1 MITLGSCPKAYHK
14 DLDKACSPQ
23 ETVARV
29 KQALAR
35 SGRSILAE
43 NRRIDTG
50 RLGIPVYMSI
60 CGDDARAVMP
70 GRKQMGKG
78 TSPQQAEA
86 SALMELME
94 RYGFFTF
101 WNQQSHFTSMTWNQ
115 AVEAFG
121 QDLMPI
127 EEIIHSVSDTCTPR
141 QAAATL
147 DLVPWQFCHV
157 LDLNSGRQV
166 MAPLDWF
173 RQLNEY
179 NGSSAG
185 NTDAESILQAT
196 CELVERHVSAIADRD
211 HPVLPTISVED
222 HDDPVLVELLNK
234 FVAQG
239 IKVFLKDMT
248 CGMPLPTV
256 AALAYDPATFPHQ
269 SEIVFTAGTA
279 TSPAKAAIRALTE
292 VAQLAGD
299 FESKTTYEPSGLSK
313 YNHLEDIAWITKG
326 PDCTLDDLPHMAS
339 RDIAQELQ
347 QVVQALGRR
356 GFTVYSVATTLPDLG
371 IPTHYTFIPGF
382 AFRERT
388 PHASIGMLTGKKIV
402 ATAPPNE
409 APDKLDRLEELFPN
423 AHFLPFYRAQLAMN
437 QGDFARAQNL
447 FAFSEEVQPDDETR
461 ALSAFYQGHCLTLQ
475 EQWAEAIPHLK
486 RAISLDDEV
495 KEYHNLYG
503 VCLFKLDAFD
513 MAAPCFQKALSLDA
527 GSAMDMANLGLCHAK
542 TGKTSEAIT
551 CLQEAVTMDPSIEF
565 AWKYLVDLTSRQ

>member
-14 DLDKACSPQ
+14 DLDKACSPAQ
-23 ETVARV
+23 TIARV

-35 SGRSILAE
+35 SGRNILAE

-60 CGDDARAVMP
+60 CGTDAKAVMP

-78 TSPQQAEA
+78 TSPEQAEA

-94 RYGFFTF
+94 RYDFFTF
-101 WNQQSHFTSMTWNQ
+101 WKQKSRFSSMTWGE
-115 AVEAFG
+115 AAKAFG
-121 QDLMPI
+121 QDLIPI
-127 EEIIHSVSDTCTPR
+127 EEILHSVGDTCTPQ
-141 QAAATL
+141 QAAAAL
-147 DLVPWQFCHV
+147 DLIPWQFCKI
-157 LDLNSGRQV
+157 LDLTSGREV

-196 CELVERHVSAIADRD
+196 CELVERHVSALADRD
-211 HPVLPTISVED
+211 HPTLPTISIHE
-222 HDDPVLVELLNK
+222 HDDPVLVDLVNK

-239 IKVFLKDMT
+239 IKVILKDMT

-256 AALAYDPATFPHQ
+256 AALAYDPTTFPQQ

-313 YNHLEDIAWITKG
+313 YNSLEEIEWITKG
-326 PDCTLDDLPHMAS
+326 PCCTLADLPVMAS
-339 RDIAQELQ
+339 DDIAQELEHTVRALAQ
-347 QVVQALGRR
+347 Q
-356 GFTVYSVATTLPDLG
+356 GFTVYSVATTLKALG

-388 PHASIGMLTGKKIV
+388 PHASVGMLTGKKII
-402 ATAPPNE
+402 ATSPLDE
-409 APDKLDRLEELFPN
+409 AAAKLDRLEELFPQ
-423 AHFLPFYRAQLAMN
+423 AHFLPFYRAQLSLN
-437 QGDFARAQNL
+437 QGFPDKAQAL
-447 FAFSEEVQPDDETR
+447 FALSEEVQPDDETR
-461 ALSAFYQGHCLTLQ
+461 AMSAFYQGHCLTLQ
-475 EQWAEAIPHLK
+475 NQWTEAIPHLK
-486 RAISLDDEV
+486 RAISLQHDV

-503 VCLFKLDAFD
+503 VCLFKLNEFD
-513 MAAPCFQKALSLDA
+513 KAALCFQKALALDA
-527 GSAMDMANLGLCHAK
+527 GSAMDMANLGLCHVK
-542 TGKTSEAIT
+542 TGKTDQAIA
-551 CLQEAVTMDPSIEF
+551 CLQEAVTMDPTIEF
-565 AWKYLVDLTSRQ
+565 AWKHLVDLTSQS